1 MKKRLLTFAAVALAL
16 GAYGQRM
23 DINSLMADIDIDP
36 DTKLPAAARAI
47 DTVNTND
54 KYKKIVLFEDYTWK
68 YIELERPNI
77 SDEEFQ
83 DAWEQEHIHAYSDV
97 TLASLPSEVD
107 LLLTDSLHGWACPIK
122 GTVTSGWKFRRH
134 RDHKGTDIAL
144 TTGDTIRAAFDGK
157 VRVVREVA
165 DAGGYGNLIV
175 VRHANGLETYYAHLS
190 KHLVA
195 ENELVRAGE
204 VIGLGGSTGRSTG
217 PHLHFEVRYMGK
229 PFDAERIFDFPN
241 GQLRDTLFTLKKH
254 YFNIYSHYGQTD
266 KESSQ
271 TTERIVHIIRSG
283 DTLGALARKY
293 HTTVARLCKLNGI
306 SATKTLRL
314 GQRIVVR

>member
-1 MKKRLLTFAAVALAL
+1 
-16 GAYGQRM
+16 
-23 DINSLMADIDIDP
+23 
-36 DTKLPAAARAI
+36 
-47 DTVNTND
+47 TVNTND

-77 SDEEFQ
+77 SDEDFQ
-83 DAWEQEHIHAYSDV
+83 DAWEQEQIHAYTDV
-97 TLASLPSEVD
+97 TLASLPAEVD

-122 GTVTSGWKFRRH
+122 GPVTSGWKFRRH

-190 KHLVA
+190 KHLVT
-195 ENELVRAGE
+195 ENELVKAGE

-271 TTERIVHIIRSG
+271 TTERVVHIIKSG

-293 HTTVARLCKLNGI
+293 HTTVARICSLNGI
-306 SATKTLRL
+306 SANKTLRL

>member
-1 MKKRLLTFAAVALAL
+1 
-16 GAYGQRM
+16 M
-23 DINSLMADIDIDP
+23 DFNSLTADIDP
-36 DTKLPAAARAI
+36 ETELPAAAKAI

-77 SDEEFQ
+77 SDEDFQ
-83 DAWEQEHIHAYSDV
+83 DAWEQEQIHAYTDV

-122 GTVTSGWKFRRH
+122 GHVTSGWKFRRH

-175 VRHANGLETYYAHLS
+175 VRHTNGLETYYAHLS
-190 KHLVA
+190 KHLVE
-195 ENELVRAGE
+195 ENELVKAGE

-271 TTERIVHIIRSG
+271 TTERVVHIIRSG

-306 SATKTLRL
+306 SANKALRL

>member
-1 MKKRLLTFAAVALAL
+1 MKKRLLTMVAVVLTL
-16 GAYGQRM
+16 GAYGQKF
-23 DINSLMADIDIDP
+23 DINSLMAKVGP
-36 DTKLPAAARAI
+36 DEPELPPTVKAI
-47 DTVNTND
+47 DTVNTAD

-77 SDEEFQ
+77 SDEDFQ
-83 DAWEQEHIHAYSDV
+83 DAWEQEQIHAYMDV
-97 TLASLPSEVD
+97 TLASLPAEVD
-107 LLLTDSLHGWACPIK
+107 LLLTDSLHGWCCPIQ
-122 GTVTSGWKFRRH
+122 GQVTSGWKFRRH

-157 VRVVREVA
+157 VRVIREVA

-190 KHLVA
+190 KHLVE
-195 ENELVRAGE
+195 ENELVKAGE

-271 TTERIVHIIRSG
+271 TTERVVHIIRSG
-283 DTLGALARKY
+283 DTLGAIARKY
-293 HTTVARLCKLNGI
+293 HTTVARLCSLNGI
-306 SATKTLRL
+306 SANKILRL

>member
-1 MKKRLLTFAAVALAL
+1 MKKRLLTIAAVALTL

-23 DINSLMADIDIDP
+23 DFNSLTADIDP
-36 DTKLPAAARAI
+36 ETELPAAAKAI

-77 SDEEFQ
+77 SDEDFQ
-83 DAWEQEHIHAYSDV
+83 DAWEQEQIHAYTDV

-122 GTVTSGWKFRRH
+122 GHVTSGWKFRRH

-175 VRHANGLETYYAHLS
+175 VRHTNGLETYYAHLS
-190 KHLVA
+190 KHLVE
-195 ENELVRAGE
+195 ENELVKAGE

-271 TTERIVHIIRSG
+271 TTERVVHIIRSG

-306 SATKTLRL
+306 SANKTLRL

>member
-1 MKKRLLTFAAVALAL
+1 
-16 GAYGQRM
+16 
-23 DINSLMADIDIDP
+23 
-36 DTKLPAAARAI
+36 
-47 DTVNTND
+47 
-54 KYKKIVLFEDYTWK
+54 
-68 YIELERPNI
+68 
-77 SDEEFQ
+77 
-83 DAWEQEHIHAYSDV
+83 
-97 TLASLPSEVD
+97 
-107 LLLTDSLHGWACPIK
+107 PIK
-122 GTVTSGWKFRRH
+122 GPVTSGWKFRRH

-157 VRVVREVA
+157 VRVIREVA

-190 KHLVA
+190 KHLVE
-195 ENELVRAGE
+195 ENELVKAGE

-271 TTERIVHIIRSG
+271 TTERVVHIIRSG
-283 DTLGALARKY
+283 DTLGAIARKY
-293 HTTVARLCKLNGI
+293 HTTVARLCSLNGI
-306 SATKTLRL
+306 SANKTLRI

>member
-1 MKKRLLTFAAVALAL
+1 MKKRLLTIAATVLAL
-16 GAYGQRM
+16 GAYGQKF
-23 DINSLMADIDIDP
+23 DINALSP
-36 DTKLPAAARAI
+36 DNEPEPEFPAAAKAI
-47 DTVNTND
+47 DTLNTSD

-77 SDEEFQ
+77 SEDDFQ
-83 DAWEQEHIHAYSDV
+83 EAWEQEQIHAYTDV
-97 TLASLPSEVD
+97 TLASLPAEID
-107 LLLTDSLHGWACPIK
+107 LTLADSLHGWACPIK
-122 GTVTSGWKFRRH
+122 GNVTSGWKFRRH

-144 TTGDTIRAAFDGK
+144 TIGDTIRAAFDGK
-157 VRVVREVA
+157 VRVIREVA
-165 DAGGYGNLIV
+165 NAGGYGNLIV

-190 KHLVA
+190 KHLVE
-195 ENELVRAGE
+195 ENELVKAGE
-204 VIGLGGSTGRSTG
+204 AIGLGGNTGRSTG
-217 PHLHFEVRYMGK
+217 PHLHFECRYMGK

-271 TTERIVHIIRSG
+271 TTERVVHIIRSG
-283 DTLGALARKY
+283 DTLGAIARKY
-293 HTTVARLCKLNGI
+293 HTTVSRICALNGI
-306 SATKTLRL
+306 SVKKTLRL

>member
-1 MKKRLLTFAAVALAL
+1 MKKRLLTIAAVALTL

-23 DINSLMADIDIDP
+23 DFNSLTADIDP
-36 DTKLPAAARAI
+36 ETELPAAAKAI

-77 SDEEFQ
+77 SDEDFQ
-83 DAWEQEHIHAYSDV
+83 DAWEQEQIHAYTDV

-122 GTVTSGWKFRRH
+122 GHVTSGWKFRRH

-190 KHLVA
+190 KHLVE
-195 ENELVRAGE
+195 ENELVKAGE

-271 TTERIVHIIRSG
+271 TTERVVHIIRSG

-306 SATKTLRL
+306 SANKTLRL

>member
-1 MKKRLLTFAAVALAL
+1 
-16 GAYGQRM
+16 M
-23 DINSLMADIDIDP
+23 DFNSLTADIDP
-36 DTKLPAAARAI
+36 ETELPAAAKAI

-77 SDEEFQ
+77 SDEDFQ
-83 DAWEQEHIHAYSDV
+83 DAWEQEQIHAYTDV

-122 GTVTSGWKFRRH
+122 GHVTSGWKFRRH

-157 VRVVREVA
+157 VRVIREVA

-190 KHLVA
+190 KHLVE
-195 ENELVRAGE
+195 ENELVKAGE

-271 TTERIVHIIRSG
+271 TTERVVHIIRSG
-283 DTLGALARKY
+283 DTLGAIARKY
-293 HTTVARLCKLNGI
+293 HTTVARLCSLNGI
-306 SATKTLRL
+306 SANKTLRI

>member
-1 MKKRLLTFAAVALAL
+1 
-16 GAYGQRM
+16 M
-23 DINSLMADIDIDP
+23 DFNSLTADIDP
-36 DTKLPAAARAI
+36 ETELPAAAKAI

-77 SDEEFQ
+77 SDEDFQ
-83 DAWEQEHIHAYSDV
+83 DAWEQEQIHAYSDV

-122 GTVTSGWKFRRH
+122 GHVTSGWKFRRH

-175 VRHANGLETYYAHLS
+175 VRHTNGLETYYAHLS
-190 KHLVA
+190 KHLVE
-195 ENELVRAGE
+195 ENELVKAGE

-271 TTERIVHIIRSG
+271 TTERVVHIIRSG

-306 SATKTLRL
+306 SANKTLRL

>member
-1 MKKRLLTFAAVALAL
+1 MKKRLLTIAAVALTL

-23 DINSLMADIDIDP
+23 DFNSLTADIDP
-36 DTKLPAAARAI
+36 ETELPAAAKAI

-77 SDEEFQ
+77 SDEDFQ
-83 DAWEQEHIHAYSDV
+83 DAWEQEQIHAYSDV

-122 GTVTSGWKFRRH
+122 GHVTSGWKFRRH

-175 VRHANGLETYYAHLS
+175 VRHTNGLETYYAHLS
-190 KHLVA
+190 KHLVE
-195 ENELVRAGE
+195 ENELVKAGE

-271 TTERIVHIIRSG
+271 TTERVVHIIRSG

-306 SATKTLRL
+306 SANKTLRL